1 MTVRNKKTGKEYVIT
16 KNDWQ
21 RIVDGK
27 YDKLFTVVVNDD
39 NNIKKINVPTKIVEY
54 QKEIKK
60 ITKTET
66 NE

>member
-60 ITKTET
+60 ITKTE
-66 NE
+66 NK

>member
-60 ITKTET
+60 ITKTE
-66 NE
+66 NQ

>member
-39 NNIKKINVPTKIVEY
+39 NNIKKINVPTKIIEY

-60 ITKTET
+60 ITKTE
-66 NE
+66 NQ